1 MALIRQLTIVHKRW
15 DTRIW
20 VKEVATLRD
29 AGLLSAYEVADGEGD
44 AFVDGVQIH
53 DLGKLKGRG
62 FWSRVRH
69 LVQALRRSGLR
80 RDEVLHF
87 HDPLFLPA
95 ALWLKMKGYRV
106 VYDVHEDHPRQVL
119 NWELPAFIRYGA
131 SLSYA
136 IMEWLAGRYFDGI
149 VAATPKIAE
158 RFPPAKTVVVQ
169 NYPVLEELNVKNPV
183 AYAKRPP
190 VITYVGGITRI
201 RGIKEIV
208 QAVGLLPD
216 KMEVKLI
223 LAGRFEPLH
232 LENEVSCLRG
242 WAKVDYRGW
251 LSREEV
257 IDLLSKTR
265 LGLVILYPVTNYL
278 ESYPVKLFEYMSAG
292 IPVIASDFPLWR
304 EIVEG
309 AGCGLLVDPKD
320 PAAIAGAIQWLLE
333 HPQEAEAMGRRGR
346 QAVEERYNWDKE
358 ATKLLNFY
366 RKRILPFGKR
376 S

>member
-20 VKEVATLRD
+20 VKQVATLRD

-169 NYPVLEELNVKNPV
+169 NYPVLEELSVKNPV

-190 VITYVGGITRI
+190 VITYVGGISRI
-201 RGIKEIV
+201 RGVKEIV

-232 LENEVSCLRG
+232 LEDEVRRLRG

-251 LSREEV
+251 LSRVKVAEV
-257 IDLLSKTR
+257 LANVR
-265 LGLVILYPVTNYL
+265 VGLVLFHPAPNHL
-278 ESYPVKLFEYMSAG
+278 EAQPNKFFEYMSAG

-358 ATKLLNFY
+358 ATKLLKFY
-366 RKRILPFGKR
+366 RERIFPFGKR